1 MHICTEY
8 WVCWN
13 ADQHGPDL
21 GYHLCVGPG
30 GGSPDGLLFP
40 LLLST
45 RRDLVVQNKCM
56 LYFLP
61 NTSLHDIAVDGLASC
76 RKFM

>member
-1 MHICTEY
+1 MQTNMVQVLDVI
-8 WVCWN
+8 
-13 ADQHGPDL
+13 
-21 GYHLCVGPG
+21 CVGPG

-45 RRDLVVQNKCM
+45 GRDLVVQNKCI

-61 NTSLHDIAVDGLASC
+61 NTSLHGIAEHGLALS
-76 RKFM
+76 KVSVKKKKVPFILFDI